1 MAKIK
6 KVPMRKCIG
15 CNENKPKKELIRVV
29 KNKDGEIFLD
39 ETGRKNG
46 RGAYICFNNE
56 CLEKAIKSKALNRA
70 FEMQIENTTYDD
82 LRESI
87 NLLKKQ

>member
-1 MAKIK
+1 MAKMK

-15 CNENKPKKELIRVV
+15 CNESKPKKELIRVV
-29 KNKDGEIFLD
+29 KTGDGEIFLD

-70 FEMQIENTTYDD
+70 FEMQIEDTTYDK

>member
-15 CNENKPKKELIRVV
+15 CGNSKPKKELIRIV
-29 KNKDGEIFLD
+29 KNKDNEIFLD
-39 ETGRKNG
+39 KTGKKNG
-46 RGAYICFNNE
+46 RGAYICFNEE

-70 FEMQIENTTYDD
+70 FEMEIKEETYND
-82 LRESI
+82 LFNS
-87 NLLKKQ
+87 LKQE